1 MLCRPHGEKK
11 FGIYL
16 TVPPQSLECGGHE
29 ENNRILQPRGLRHD
43 ARVRRQRKRRKH
55 HLPLDGKENPD

>member
-1 MLCRPHGEKK
+1 MLCRPHGEKS

-16 TVPPQSLECGGHE
+16 TVSPQSLECLGHE

-43 ARVRRQRKRRKH
+43 SRVPRERKRCKDH
-55 HLPLDGKENPD
+55 FAVDGKENPD